1 MYTTHYDQSLC
12 ASGFCRR
19 RAWLSKQ
26 LNISQHRLPCNQ
38 TRNQMY
44 RREGNAKPTGT
55 HSVNFVLSRSWLI
68 VLTYTTGC
76 SEKHWNAVR
85 KFPKIALWNSPL
97 FHADAR
103 GALENFYTSAQLHS
117 LQCETTSKVA
127 LNAYFLYQFWC
138 AQTYCR
144 RPLFS
149 AICTDLTLDVLS
161 EIYRCT
167 STIPWLQWCGGI
179 LFIGCP

>member
-85 KFPKIALWNSPL
+85 KFPQNRTLKFATIP
-97 FHADAR
+97 
-103 GALENFYTSAQLHS
+103 
-117 LQCETTSKVA
+117 
-127 LNAYFLYQFWC
+127 
-138 AQTYCR
+138 CR
-144 RPLFS
+144 RQG
-149 AICTDLTLDVLS
+149 CTRKLLHECTTTFLAVWNDIKSCFECVLL
-161 EIYRCT
+161 
-167 STIPWLQWCGGI
+167 IPVLVRTNI
-179 LFIGCP
+179 LPSPTF